1 LEDEILDD
9 ISNNTLEKALSRS
22 EADALI
28 VLKSMHTCI
37 SAMKRYATDL
47 KVGKV
52 SDFQSAMN
60 EIEKFELIVRQ
71 QIATMKAGWT
81 FDVDTYLDS
90 GAFIKEILAVAEQK
104 SVRVYER
111 DERIYSYPNLVRLFS
126 SERAV
131 SIDKKKERRI
141 RPTVLV
147 EILKDSQKKPTRSRP
162 EPFLEA
168 LYRAYKTIGQGK
180 AKTMLLDGTVIPLID
195 IWELLTLLPGQAKDY
210 PKQEFTRD
218 VYLLHK
224 SGVIDTRDGAQVS
237 FPFNRNVPGKILSII
252 NEDGE
257 EKKYYGIMFTKQEKS
272 K

>member
-1 LEDEILDD
+1 
-9 ISNNTLEKALSRS
+9 
-22 EADALI
+22 
-28 VLKSMHTCI
+28 
-37 SAMKRYATDL
+37 
-47 KVGKV
+47 
-52 SDFQSAMN
+52 
-60 EIEKFELIVRQ
+60 
-71 QIATMKAGWT
+71 
-81 FDVDTYLDS
+81 
-90 GAFIKEILAVAEQK
+90 
-104 SVRVYER
+104 
-111 DERIYSYPNLVRLFS
+111 LVRLFS

-252 NEDGE
+252 NEGGE